1 MARQSR
7 EGPGDGWRA
16 RAGVPPSTQAVL
28 PAGAGRPAVPAGSS
42 EPDLTT
48 SAMPHSDPDSPL
60 RARRPHLFK
69 CRLSDDE
76 HRVVLARSRG
86 YPSPAEYGR
95 RRLVAGW
102 ALPIHRLATVTEA
115 FLPIQRAI
123 DLAAASGHPAAAD
136 EATEA
141 LRRILA
147 AVAEP

>member
-1 MARQSR
+1 MS
-7 EGPGDGWRA
+7 
-16 RAGVPPSTQAVL
+16 PS
-28 PAGAGRPAVPAGSS
+28 P
-42 EPDLTT
+42 
-48 SAMPHSDPDSPL
+48 SDSQP

-76 HRVVLARSRG
+76 HRVVLVRSRG

-123 DLAAASGHPAAAD
+123 DLAAASGHPAEAE
-136 EATEA
+136 EATDA

-147 AVAEP
+147 AVTEP